1 IETGKVIKIEGN
13 RAVVLLSASEHC
25 DTCPPKFGRR
35 ECRICMLDDEGQ
47 RTLTVDNDIG
57 AKIGDEVE
65 IFISEGMI
73 SKLSFLV
80 FILPIMTFLIGYLI
94 LWALSRSEI
103 VSAIAGGITFVLTFY
118 ALFIYEKKLNQI
130 KKDTLPFISKILSE
144 CLNVIVEGRNN
155 ENINKGQ

>member
-1 IETGKVIKIEGN
+1 MIEIGKVIKIEEN

-25 DTCPPKFGRR
+25 DK
-35 ECRICMLDDEGQ
+35 CRICMLDDEGQ
-47 RTLTVDNDIG
+47 RTLTADNDIG
-57 AKIGDEVE
+57 AKIGNEVE

-94 LWALSRSEI
+94 LWGISRSEI

-118 ALFIYEKKLNQI
+118 ALFVYEKKLNQI
-130 KKDTLPFISKILSE
+130 NKDTLPSISRILK
-144 CLNVIVEGRNN
+144 NKN
-155 ENINKGQ
+155 ESNT